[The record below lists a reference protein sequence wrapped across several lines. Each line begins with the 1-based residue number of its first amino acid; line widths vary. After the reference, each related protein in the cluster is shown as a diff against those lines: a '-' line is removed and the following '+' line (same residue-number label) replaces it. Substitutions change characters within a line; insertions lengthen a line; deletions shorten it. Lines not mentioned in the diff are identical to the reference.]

1 MSYALDTNLLV
12 RLLTRDD
19 DTQYAQ
25 VIRLLTT
32 QEAHGAPVMVTLG
45 VLLEAEWVLRSR
57 YRLPRE
63 QIQLAFGA
71 VLESTAIVVER
82 PATLEEALMLF
93 RREPS
98 ADFADCMHVATA
110 RQYGAILAT
119 FDRGA
124 ARLPGTEL
132 LG

>member
-19 DTQYAQ
+19 ETQYAK
-25 VIRLLTT
+25 VVRLLTT
-32 QEAHGAPVMVTLG
+32 QETQGASVLLTLG

-57 YRLPRE
+57 YGLARE
-63 QIQLAFGA
+63 QIRTAFGA
-71 VLESTAIVVER
+71 MLETTAIVVES

-93 RREPS
+93 GNEPA
-98 ADFADCMHVATA
+98 ADFADCMHVARA
-110 RQYGAILAT
+110 GQYGAILAT

-124 ARLPGTEL
+124 ARLPGAEL
-132 LG
+132 LR